1 MHVRTRNENKPLKEV
16 GPKQDKRKG
25 GRETDKPAR
34 RGMKQ
39 EIPKPRRRESQLFLE
54 TQLGREWEPNLCSPK
69 GPHLWCE
76 ANKSRTYVDDRVFE
90 LDMQP
95 VVGDGNEG
103 ISCPAQEFH
112 SLTL

>member
-1 MHVRTRNENKPLKEV
+1 M
-16 GPKQDKRKG
+16 
-25 GRETDKPAR
+25 
-34 RGMKQ
+34 
-39 EIPKPRRRESQLFLE
+39 
-54 TQLGREWEPNLCSPK
+54 
-69 GPHLWCE
+69 
-76 ANKSRTYVDDRVFE
+76 RTYVDDRVFE